1 MNLFNLFATLTLDNS
16 DYEKKLDK
24 SQKSAGSFSSKVGTS
39 FKTGARAVA
48 GFVTGVAAVGA
59 AIGGLVLKM
68 VDAGSEIDDNAQKI
82 GFSTEAYQYWALVM
96 QRIGT
101 DASTLSTAIRNMTTF
116 TKNLADGQG
125 EALLTLQ
132 KLGIGYEDFMAM
144 TPEEQFYTLIDALQG
159 VTDETEKTQIAQDV
173 FGNRVYQELLPLLG
187 MEQGSLEDLRNEF
200 ESLGLIMSDDMVKSI
215 AAVGDKLDNL
225 GNLFKVMGLNIA
237 VDFLPEINNI
247 LDAFTALVTGSSS
260 VEDAMQMIADSFVS
274 VIKKIVAAAP
284 NIIDAAGDL
293 ILNVLVGILDVISDP
308 EVLKALLNVVM
319 SLLNKVIELI
329 PTLLNSLLNL
339 ATALILAFLDL
350 DWNNLIRTILDALLE
365 IAAKVIP
372 NLITSIA
379 AILEALIE
387 TLVTVIPQAIADLA
401 TFASELIKTLMNV
414 FIELDWGNF
423 LAGVINAV
431 MDLQYKI
438 LPNALVNMLFSV
450 FETVFDLFFTKEGQ
464 QLFFDFGKS
473 LAESLIN
480 GLISVVENGVNLL
493 IDAINRILGG
503 ISSAWTWAGIP
514 AIPNIPKV
522 TIPRVNFAEGGM
534 FPEDIGTLYALA
546 GESGAEIVARGSR
559 GTGVA
564 NVEQIADAQYMAM
577 QDYDL
582 RGAIQQA
589 AAAIVNGIVAGLS
602 STGDNSGRTPVILR
616 IGDKDFIGYIETA
629 LDNSLQSKGRKTI
642 SKVTAYGTRG

>member
-16 DYEKKLDK
+16 EYEKKLDQ
-24 SQKSAGSFSSKVGTS
+24 SQKSAGSFSSKVGTA

-101 DASTLSTAIRNMTTF
+101 DASTLSLAIRNMTTF
-116 TKNLADGQG
+116 TQNLADGQG

-132 KLGIGYEDFMAM
+132 KLGIGYEEFMAM

-159 VTDETEKTQIAQDV
+159 MTDETEKTQIAQEI

-260 VEDAMQMIADSFVS
+260 VEDAMQMIADSFVN
-274 VIKKIVAAAP
+274 VIKKIVNAAP
-284 NIIDAAGDL
+284 NIIEAAGDL

-308 EVLKALLNVVM
+308 EVLGALLNVVM
-319 SLLNKVIELI
+319 TLLNKAIEII
-329 PTLLNSLLNL
+329 PTLINSLLNL

-365 IAAKVIP
+365 VAAKVIP

-379 AILEALIE
+379 DILVALIE
-387 TLVTVIPQAIADLA
+387 TLVTVIPQAMADLA

-423 LAGVINAV
+423 LAGVINSII
-431 MDLQYKI
+431 DLQYKI

-450 FETVFDLFFTKEGQ
+450 FEMVFDLFFTKDGQ
-464 QLFFDFGKS
+464 QLFLDFGKN

-480 GLISVVENGVNLL
+480 GLISVLENGVNLI
-493 IDAINRILGG
+493 IDGLNSLLSIKI
-503 ISSAWTWAGIP
+503 AGKQIIG
-514 AIPNIPKV
+514 ANIPHIS
-522 TIPRVNFAEGGM
+522 IPRVDFAEGGM
-534 FPEDIGTLYALA
+534 FPEDMGTLYALA
-546 GESGAEIVARGSR
+546 GESGAEIVARGAR

-564 NVEQIADAQYMAM
+564 NIEQIADAQYMAM
-577 QDYDL
+577 RDYDL
-582 RGAIQQA
+582 RGAIQEA
-589 AAAIVNGIVAGLS
+589 AVAIVNGIVDGLS
-602 STGDNSGRTPVILR
+602 DTDEGNGNMPIIVQ
-616 IGDKDFIGYIETA
+616 IGDKNFNGYIVNA
-629 LDNSLQSKGRKTI
+629 VNSTLRAQGRKSLNT
-642 SKVTAYGTRG
+642 VTAYGGK

>member
-16 DYEKKLDK
+16 EYEKKLDQ
-24 SQKSAGSFSSKVGTS
+24 SQKSAGSFSSKVGTA

-59 AIGGLVLKM
+59 AVGGLVLKM

-101 DASTLSTAIRNMTTF
+101 DASTLSLAIRNMTTF
-116 TKNLADGQG
+116 TQNLADGQG

-132 KLGIGYEDFMAM
+132 KLGIGYEEFMAM

-159 VTDETEKTQIAQDV
+159 MTDETEKTQIAQEI

-200 ESLGLIMSDDMVKSI
+200 EGLGLIMSDDMVKSI

-260 VEDAMQMIADSFVS
+260 VEDAMQMIADSFVN
-274 VIKKIVAAAP
+274 VIKKIANAAP
-284 NIIDAAGDL
+284 NIIEAAGNL

-308 EVLKALLNVVM
+308 EVLEALLNVVM
-319 SLLNKVIELI
+319 ALLNKAIEII
-329 PTLLNSLLNL
+329 PTLINSLLNL
-339 ATALILAFLDL
+339 ATALILALLDL
-350 DWNNLIRTILDALLE
+350 DWNNLIRTLLDALLE

-379 AILEALIE
+379 AILVALIE
-387 TLVTVIPQAIADLA
+387 TLVTVIPQAMADLA

-438 LPNALVNMLFSV
+438 LPNAIVNMLFSV
-450 FETVFDLFFTKEGQ
+450 FETVFDLFFTKDGR
-464 QLFFDFGKS
+464 QLFVDFGKN

-480 GLISVVENGVNLL
+480 GIISVVENGVNLI
-493 IDAINRILGG
+493 IDGLNKLLSIKI
-503 ISSAWTWAGIP
+503 AGKEIIG
-514 AIPNIPKV
+514 ANIPH
-522 TIPRVNFAEGGM
+522 ISLPRVDFAEGGM
-534 FPEDIGTLYALA
+534 FPEDVGTLYALA
-546 GESGAEIVARGSR
+546 GEDGAEIVARGAR

-564 NVEQIADAQYMAM
+564 NIEQIADAQYMAM
-577 QDYDL
+577 RDYDL
-582 RGAIQQA
+582 RGAIQEA
-589 AAAIVNGIVAGLS
+589 AVAIVNGIVDGLS
-602 STGDNSGRTPVILR
+602 ETDEGNGNVPIIVQ
-616 IGDKDFIGYIETA
+616 IGDKNFNGYIVNAVNNTLRA
-629 LDNSLQSKGRKTI
+629 QGRKSLNT
-642 SKVTAYGTRG
+642 VTAYGGK

>member
-101 DASTLSTAIRNMTTF
+101 DASTLSLAIRNMTTF
-116 TKNLADGQG
+116 TQNLADGQG

-132 KLGIGYEDFMAM
+132 KLGIGYEEFMAM

-159 VTDETEKTQIAQDV
+159 MTDETEKTQIAQDV

-293 ILNVLVGILDVISDP
+293 ILNVLVGILDVLADP

-319 SLLNKVIELI
+319 SLLNKAIEII
-329 PTLLNSLLNL
+329 PTLINSLLNL

-379 AILEALIE
+379 DILVALIE
-387 TLVTVIPQAIADLA
+387 TLVTVIPQAIADLFI
-401 TFASELIKTLMNV
+401 FASELIKTLMNV
-414 FIELDWGNF
+414 LLELDWGNF
-423 LAGVINAV
+423 LANFINTILDIAFN
-431 MDLQYKI
+431 M
-438 LPNALVNMLFSV
+438 LPNAIVNMLFSV

-464 QLFFDFGKS
+464 QLFLDFGKN

-480 GLISVVENGVNLL
+480 GIISVLENGVNLI
-493 IDAINRILGG
+493 IDGLNKLLSIKI
-503 ISSAWTWAGIP
+503 AGKEIIG
-514 AIPNIPKV
+514 ANIPH
-522 TIPRVNFAEGGM
+522 ISLPRVDFAEGGM
-534 FPEDIGTLYALA
+534 FPEDMGTLYALA
-546 GESGAEIVARGSR
+546 GESGAEIVARGAR

-564 NVEQIADAQYMAM
+564 NIEQIADAQYMAM
-577 QDYDL
+577 RDYDL
-582 RGAIQQA
+582 RGAIQEA
-589 AAAIVNGIVAGLS
+589 AVAIVNGIVDGLS
-602 STGDNSGRTPVILR
+602 DTDEGNGNMPIIVQ
-616 IGDKDFIGYIETA
+616 IGDKNFNGYIVNA
-629 LDNSLQSKGRKTI
+629 VNSTLRAQGRKSLNT
-642 SKVTAYGTRG
+642 VTAYGGK

>member
-16 DYEKKLDK
+16 EYEKKLDQ
-24 SQKSAGSFSSKVGTS
+24 SQKSAGSFSSKVGTA

-48 GFVTGVAAVGA
+48 GFITGVAAVGA

-101 DASTLSTAIRNMTTF
+101 DASTLSLAIRNMTTF
-116 TKNLADGQG
+116 TQNLADGQG

-132 KLGIGYEDFMAM
+132 KLGIGYEEFMAM

-159 VTDETEKTQIAQDV
+159 MTDETEKTQIAQEI

-200 ESLGLIMSDDMVKSI
+200 EGLGLIMSDDMVKSI

-260 VEDAMQMIADSFVS
+260 VEDAMQMIADSFVN
-274 VIKKIVAAAP
+274 VIKKIANAAP
-284 NIIDAAGDL
+284 NIVEAAGNL

-319 SLLNKVIELI
+319 SLLNKAIEII
-329 PTLLNSLLNL
+329 PTLINSLLNL

-379 AILEALIE
+379 DILVALIE
-387 TLVTVIPQAIADLA
+387 TLVTVIPQAMADLA

-431 MDLQYKI
+431 MDLQYKV

-450 FETVFDLFFTKEGQ
+450 FETVFDLFFTKDGR
-464 QLFFDFGKS
+464 QLFVDFGKN

-480 GLISVVENGVNLL
+480 GIISVVENGVNLI
-493 IDAINRILGG
+493 IDGLNKLLSIKI
-503 ISSAWTWAGIP
+503 AGKEIIG
-514 AIPNIPKV
+514 ANIPH
-522 TIPRVNFAEGGM
+522 ISLPRVDFAEGGM
-534 FPEDIGTLYALA
+534 FPEDMGTLYALA
-546 GESGAEIVARGSR
+546 GEDGAEIVARGSR

-564 NVEQIADAQYMAM
+564 NIEQIADAQYMAM
-577 QDYDL
+577 RDYDL
-582 RGAIQQA
+582 RGAIQEA
-589 AAAIVNGIVAGLS
+589 AVAIVNGIVDGLS
-602 STGDNSGRTPVILR
+602 DTDEGNGNVPIIVQ
-616 IGDKDFIGYIETA
+616 IGDKNFNGYIVNA
-629 LDNSLQSKGRKTI
+629 VNSTLRAQGRKSLNT
-642 SKVTAYGTRG
+642 VTAYGGK